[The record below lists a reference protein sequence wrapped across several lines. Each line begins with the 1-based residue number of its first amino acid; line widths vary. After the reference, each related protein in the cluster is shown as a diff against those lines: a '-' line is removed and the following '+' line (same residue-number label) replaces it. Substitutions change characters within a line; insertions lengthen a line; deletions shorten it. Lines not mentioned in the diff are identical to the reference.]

1 MQITREQ
8 YDQMA
13 EEISSA
19 SVSVWDNKLLGTQ
32 DGIILDDLW
41 PILDKYI
48 KPQEDEHNNNNN
60 EL

>member
-1 MQITREQ
+1 MQLTKEQ

-19 SVSVWDNKLLGTQ
+19 SVSVWNDTLT
-32 DGIILDDLW
+32 DYSEGIILDDLW

-48 KPQEDEHNNNNN
+48 KVKEDEVYY
-60 EL
+60 